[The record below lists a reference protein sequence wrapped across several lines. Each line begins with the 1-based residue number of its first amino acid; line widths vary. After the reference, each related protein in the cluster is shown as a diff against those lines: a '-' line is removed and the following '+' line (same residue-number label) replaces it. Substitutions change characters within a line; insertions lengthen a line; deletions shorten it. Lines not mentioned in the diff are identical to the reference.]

1 MGSKCSIFNDTEHD
15 VWITHGIN
23 WPSFVAVV
31 NFLLSLATVGTSAV
45 NKNAGKAVVV
55 FNGLVGN
62 LLLFGMN
69 ESEKIKTDTTL
80 AELIKPGKKYT
91 WSGTLSLHMR
101 VYVMNDK
108 LQLDERVCFTGPTAD
123 SENLYPIS
131 TYFKKLDVTTNK

>member
-23 WPSFVAVV
+23 WPSFAAVV
-31 NFLLSLATVGTSAV
+31 NFLLSLAIVGTSAV

-69 ESEKIKTDTTL
+69 ESEKIKTDTTV

-131 TYFKKLDVTTNK
+131 TFFKKLDVTTNK